1 MGNDKRLDALN
12 DELVRMVETG
22 NEEIAAAQT
31 HLQQTVNKWQTA
43 IEQQRGRI
51 AEREW
56 TLTDMPPQ
64 SSDRGPKTI
73 GPDELVETRM
83 DAARNGA

>member
-64 SSDRGPKTI
+64 SNDRGPKTI
-73 GPDELVETRM
+73 GHDKMVQTLK
-83 DAARNGA
+83 DAVNNGA